1 MERQNLS
8 MTMTAEKHV
17 LVVGGGIGGLT
28 SACLLAAS
36 GYRVT
41 LLEKNERLG
50 GKLQPIS
57 MGDYQFD
64 FGPSTI
70 TMPWIFKRIFE
81 WCKQPF
87 DAELSFVQ
95 LDINSRNHFSDGS
108 IVELSANA
116 DRMEE
121 QLRAFSTYDRQGFK
135 QFLAETG
142 KIQAIAEEQFFRRPF
157 SHWNDFL
164 SPALGAAMLRVHPF
178 QSMDSFHRQYFH
190 DPRLL
195 MMMNRYATYVG
206 SHPALTPATLSMI
219 AYVELVKGV
228 YYIPGGNYRLIEALE
243 RLAKRL
249 GVQIIRNVEVNKIIL
264 KSQTIT
270 GVELLNGE
278 RIAADAI
285 ISNVDVNL
293 TKKWLGQ
300 SPVVKN
306 SDLSISGFLTLAGVA
321 QHYPLLHH
329 HNLFFPANYDQEFTD
344 LFDRRIWPVDP
355 TIYVCFSGA
364 SEPARAPNGSNLYIL
379 TNLPALSDQ
388 EFKEP
393 SLVLERTES
402 YREKIL
408 ETLLEKK
415 FGLGK
420 LNQSLDFV
428 RTFTPVD
435 IMNNTGS
442 TRGSL
447 YGKVSHGA
455 KSTFLRP
462 SVKERAVQ
470 GLYYAGGTVHPG
482 GGTPMVALS
491 GAFAATALI
500 RDHKVAPLFHL

>member
-1 MERQNLS
+1 MERQNIS
-8 MTMTAEKHV
+8 MTKTAEKHV
-17 LVVGGGIGGLT
+17 IVVGGGIGGLT
-28 SACLLAAS
+28 SASLLAAS

-41 LLEKNERLG
+41 LLEKNEKLG
-50 GKLQPIS
+50 GKLQPITL
-57 MGDYQFD
+57 GDYQFD

-70 TMPWIFKRIFE
+70 TMPWVFKRIFE
-81 WCKQPF
+81 WCQEPM
-87 DAELSFVQ
+87 DTELSFVQ

-108 IVELSANA
+108 ILDLSANA
-116 DRMEE
+116 DHMEE
-121 QLRAFSTYDRQGFK
+121 QLRDFSTHDRHGFQK
-135 QFLAETG
+135 FLAETG
-142 KIQAIAEEQFFRRPF
+142 NIQAIAEDQFFRRPF
-157 SHWNDFL
+157 SHWNDFI
-164 SPALGAAMLRVHPF
+164 SPTLAAAMLRVHPF
-178 QSMDSFHRQYFH
+178 QSMDSFHRNYFR

-249 GVQIIRNVEVNKIIL
+249 GVQIVCNVEVNNIVQQN
-264 KSQTIT
+264 QTVT
-270 GVELLNGE
+270 GVELVNGE
-278 RIAADAI
+278 RIKADAL

-293 TKKWLGQ
+293 TKKWLRQ
-300 SPVVKN
+300 SPAVKN
-306 SDLSISGFLTLAGVA
+306 SDLSISGFLTLAGAA
-321 QHYPLLHH
+321 QHYPHLQH

-344 LFDRRIWPVDP
+344 LFKRRIWPVDP

-364 SEPARAPNGSNLYIL
+364 SEPNRAPKGSNLYIL
-379 TNLPALSDQ
+379 TNVPALSDQ
-388 EFKEP
+388 EFNE
-393 SLVLERTES
+393 SGIVLERTES
-402 YREKIL
+402 YRKKIL

-420 LNQSLDFV
+420 LNQSLEFV

-442 TRGSL
+442 TRGAL
-447 YGKVSHGA
+447 YGKVSHGV

-462 SVKERAVQ
+462 PVKDRTIR

-491 GAFAATALI
+491 GAFAATALV
-500 RDHKVAPLFHL
+500 RDHKSTSLFHL